1 MAKQHTDQGENV
13 LESSLPSR
21 SDGDGLARQPWYRS
35 ISREQW
41 KALVA
46 ALLGYQLD
54 AMDFVLYLM
63 ALTTL
68 QQEFHYDA
76 SSSGL
81 LATVALLTSSVGGVV
96 FGWVGDRWG
105 RTRAL
110 MATILIYSLCSLGTA
125 TAQSWTQLLIWRG
138 LLGIGLG
145 GEWAA
150 GAVLVSETWPAAH
163 RNKAIGMMQSGWALG
178 YMLAA
183 VVAAGVLPLWGWRWL
198 FVAGALPALLV
209 VWVRRQ
215 VHEPEIWR
223 IRAQDGGPVG
233 GGMGA
238 LFGRALLG
246 RTLLSVALFGTPMF
260 GYWGLFT
267 WLPAFLASP
276 LDQGGAGLSLVN
288 STAWI
293 VTMQL
298 GAFAGYLSFG
308 FLADRFGRNKA
319 WVAFLLAAA
328 VLVPVYA
335 GMAHRPTALLFLGP
349 LLGYF
354 GHGYFSVF
362 GALLAELFPTGVRA
376 SAQGLAYGAARAA
389 SALAPYL
396 IGSLAESRGIGPALA
411 LTSAFFVAGAVL
423 IVLVPATG
431 SKLADDPC

>member
-1 MAKQHTDQGENV
+1 MVMKPFRPVAVSPKMRTH
-13 LESSLPSR
+13 P
-21 SDGDGLARQPWYRS
+21 PWYRT

-41 KALVA
+41 KVLVA
-46 ALLGYQLD
+46 ALLGYLLD

-68 QQEFHYDA
+68 QQEFQYGPG
-76 SSSGL
+76 SSGL
-81 LATVALLTSSVGGVV
+81 LATVALLTSSLGGVV
-96 FGWVGDRWG
+96 FGLVADYWG

-138 LLGIGLG
+138 LLGVGLG

-150 GAVLVSETWPAAH
+150 GAVLVSETWPAVH

-183 VVAAGVLPLWGWRWL
+183 VLAAGVLPLWGWRWL
-198 FVAGALPALLV
+198 FVMGALPALLV
-209 VWVRRQ
+209 LWVRRQ
-215 VHEPEIWR
+215 VHEPEIW
-223 IRAQDGGPVG
+223 QTHKHGGRPVG
-233 GGMGA
+233 DGAGA

-246 RTLLSVALFGTPMF
+246 RTVLSVALFGTVMF

-267 WLPAFLASP
+267 WVPAFLASP
-276 LDQGGAGLSLVN
+276 PEQGGAGMSVVG
-288 STAWI
+288 SMPWI
-293 VTMQL
+293 VTTQL

-308 FLADRFGRNKA
+308 FLADRFGRHKV
-319 WVAFLLAAA
+319 WVAFLLIAAL
-328 VLVPVYA
+328 LVPVY
-335 GMAHRPTALLFLGP
+335 GRTAHSPTGLLFLGP

-354 GHGYFSVF
+354 SHGYFSIF

-389 SALAPYL
+389 GALAPYV
-396 IGSLAESRGIGPALA
+396 IGSLAESHGIGAALA
-411 LTSAFFVAGAVL
+411 LTSAFFAAGAVL
-423 IVLVPATG
+423 IVLVPRTG
-431 SKLADDPC
+431 SKLAEDAC